1 MPQTNVTPSDD
12 LRDEI
17 NELADESECTQKNS
31 SKSQLASNEY
41 QDTQMDTLR
50 WTQTETQMD
59 TPEHFRTRLS
69 GPESGVKGLNKMIF
83 LI

>member
-59 TPEHFRTRLS
+59 TPEHFRTRPS
-69 GPESGVKGLNKMIF
+69 GPESGVKGSNKMIF